1 MRLPSAP
8 PDHER
13 HPVRPSDLVTRLAV
27 VLAVA
32 SAMTFAA
39 TAILGLDS
47 EWMVVALGE
56 SLLALTLLTQI

>member
-1 MRLPSAP
+1 
-8 PDHER
+8 
-13 HPVRPSDLVTRLAV
+13 

-47 EWMVVALGE
+47 AWMVVALGE